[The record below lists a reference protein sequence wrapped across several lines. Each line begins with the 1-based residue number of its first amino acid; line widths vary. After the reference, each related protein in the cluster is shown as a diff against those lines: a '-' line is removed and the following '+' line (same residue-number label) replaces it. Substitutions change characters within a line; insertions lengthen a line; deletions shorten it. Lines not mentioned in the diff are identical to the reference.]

1 MEYYDKTPG
10 GIRTEVQDDP
20 EEEGLLDGLQE
31 TVRKTKEYIG
41 EVLAAKLSNVR
52 YSFFPFPIRRNKDG
66 EGGAFSLDG
75 DLGPRS
81 ASAPHD
87 IVVLIAIDR

>member
-10 GIRTEVQDDP
+10 GIRTEVQVDP

-41 EVLAAKLSNVR
+41 EVLAAKLSNV
-52 YSFFPFPIRRNKDG
+52 RNKDG